1 MDRGL
6 HELCLLSVKMASN
19 LYRDSLG
26 CLHMG
31 QGHLTA
37 QFSECVFVIRLC
49 MALFGFVERGW
60 GNGSVEKM
68 FASQMCRLQFRSLKA
83 M

>member
-6 HELCLLSVKMASN
+6 HELSLLSVKVASN
-19 LYRDSLG
+19 LYRDSLR

-37 QFSECVFVIRLC
+37 QFSECVFVIRLST
-49 MALFGFVERGW
+49 ALFTFAERGW
-60 GNGSVEKM
+60 GNGSVDKM
-68 FASQMCRLQFRSLKA
+68 FASKMCGLQFRSLKA